1 MVSWSPAAHR
11 NTAHTKLELFLNT
24 PDNCLYKIKINIVGP
39 QADIMV
45 RIITDNIIIKPGKG
59 FVTYFTLQ
67 PESRSNTHLHL
78 SHSPGGRGCN
88 YEEDGLKAA
97 ILA

>member
-67 PESRSNTHLHL
+67 PGSRSPTTFTSHTHLVAEAVTK
-78 SHSPGGRGCN
+78 RRMV
-88 YEEDGLKAA
+88 
-97 ILA
+97 